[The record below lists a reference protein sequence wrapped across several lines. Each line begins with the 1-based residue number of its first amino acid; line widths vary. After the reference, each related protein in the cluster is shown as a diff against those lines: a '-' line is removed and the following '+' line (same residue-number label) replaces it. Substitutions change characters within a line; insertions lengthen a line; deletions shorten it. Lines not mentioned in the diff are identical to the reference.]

1 MASATALAIG
11 GSFLSAF
18 LQVLFDRM
26 ASREVVG
33 FFRDRKLNDRLLKKL
48 KVLMISVNGVLDDA
62 EEKQIAK
69 PAVEMWVNE
78 LKDAVYEADDLLD
91 EIAYEALRSEHFI
104 LIMNGQLG
112 RQSVYSIYALE
123 TNQHSL
129 ISHIAGELE
138 FWVPQNVLEL
148 DACLNLVLQAIDEK
162 IFGVRSSSQSYT
174 PPSYHNSTFS
184 SIQLS
189 DIISLPFLFCS
200 IRSQRDQ
207 DCGSH
212 EINMVYLEKTQIG
225 QKIPGG
231 D

>member
-112 RQSVYSIYALE
+112 RQSVYSLD
-123 TNQHSL
+123 QHIL

-138 FWVPQNVLEL
+138 FWVPQHSLASHFAQLLREKSFMCRLASFRTCPRGIEEANGLCKFNFIP
-148 DACLNLVLQAIDEK
+148 CLMMMFKMVQ
-162 IFGVRSSSQSYT
+162 
-174 PPSYHNSTFS
+174 
-184 SIQLS
+184 
-189 DIISLPFLFCS
+189 
-200 IRSQRDQ
+200 
-207 DCGSH
+207 GSR
-212 EINMVYLEKTQIG
+212 LWK
-225 QKIPGG
+225 P
-231 D
+231 